1 MRPDSVQIIDTVAGL
16 IGGQETAEFDTGQAA
31 ELALY
36 ELWQRREQGPIP
48 LMLGPEYMSYR
59 PGDTLTLDGHR
70 IRLAGMDT
78 PEMMQV
84 CKRDGADWRCGVAAR
99 SRLAELLRAGPVTCR
114 TQGTDKYDRW
124 LARCETG
131 AGDLGARMVR
141 EGLAVAYG
149 DYEDEERFARAERKG
164 LWGTEFDMPQQWR
177 RMNGRPQEDTHK
189 AEPGMLGSVF
199 DALGFS

>member
-1 MRPDSVQIIDTVAGL
+1 MGFTRRARDIGTAVAILAFTAL
-16 IGGQETAEFDTGQAA
+16 IVARVGGEGGETITGAA
-31 ELALY
+31 RAAD
-36 ELWQRREQGPIP
+36 
-48 LMLGPEYMSYR
+48 
-59 PGDTLTLDGHR
+59 GDTLTLDGHR

-99 SRLAELLRAGPVTCR
+99 SRLAELLRSGSVTCR
-114 TQGTDKYDRW
+114 TQGRDKYDRW
-124 LARCETG
+124 LARCEAG
-131 AGDLGARMVR
+131 GGDLGARMVR

-177 RMNGRPQEDTHK
+177 RMNGRPQEDAHD
-189 AEPGMLGSVF
+189 AEPGVLGGI
-199 DALGFS
+199 LGTLGLK

>member
-1 MRPDSVQIIDTVAGL
+1 MGFSRRARDVG
-16 IGGQETAEFDTGQAA
+16 TAIAI
-31 ELALY
+31 LALTALIVARVGG
-36 ELWQRREQGPIP
+36 ESGQTFSGAARAAD
-48 LMLGPEYMSYR
+48 
-59 PGDTLTLDGHR
+59 GDTLTLDGHR
-70 IRLAGMDT
+70 IRLAGIDT

-124 LARCETG
+124 LARCETA
-131 AGDLGARMVR
+131 AGDLGERMVR

-149 DYEDEERFARAERKG
+149 GYEDEEQFAKAERKG

-177 RMNGRPQEDTHK
+177 RMNGRPQEDTHE
-189 AEPGMLGSVF
+189 AEPGVLGSILG
-199 DALGFS
+199 ALGLS